1 MNKIIFVNKGIAS
14 KDEQEHLESIIF
26 KSGLGIFLSQLII
39 QGPPIVFNYLIDPRS
54 LSEYLIYIRLIQVVC
69 QLSNVF
75 IYQSFPQINTLQQK
89 KEYVLQLALIKS
101 NLLKTILSFYLF
113 AFLILISGPY
123 IFSYLLD
130 DYQLNNSLFLLII
143 VMFSFERLIA
153 IINQLESVK
162 KYINWILT
170 YSTVLIGFALS
181 FNLLFNLIAEKVL
194 LNIIIS
200 SILSYSL
207 TLFFLKIPKI
217 VNLYK
222 GILHLLIISPAI
234 SLFIILLIII

>member
-1 MNKIIFVNKGIAS
+1 M
-14 KDEQEHLESIIF
+14 
-26 KSGLGIFLSQLII
+26 
-39 QGPPIVFNYLIDPRS
+39 
-54 LSEYLIYIRLIQVVC
+54 
-69 QLSNVF
+69 
-75 IYQSFPQINTLQQK
+75 
-89 KEYVLQLALIKS
+89 
-101 NLLKTILSFYLF
+101 SFYLF
-113 AFLILISGPY
+113 AYLILISGPY

-200 SILSYSL
+200 SILSYI
-207 TLFFLKIPKI
+207 FF
-217 VNLYK
+217 
-222 GILHLLIISPAI
+222 
-234 SLFIILLIII
+234 F